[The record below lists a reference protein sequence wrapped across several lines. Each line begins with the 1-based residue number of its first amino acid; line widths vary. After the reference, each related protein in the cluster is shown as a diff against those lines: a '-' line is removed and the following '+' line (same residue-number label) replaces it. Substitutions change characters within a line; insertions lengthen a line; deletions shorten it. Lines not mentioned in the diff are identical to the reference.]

1 MKVNFKRFCSDARVP
16 EKATPGSACYDV
28 FFARN
33 VILEPNA
40 TKSAETDMILDL
52 NFQKRMHVVF
62 IHVQGCH

>member
-1 MKVNFKRFCSDARVP
+1 MHVSLKKQHQVLHVMMF
-16 EKATPGSACYDV
+16 

-40 TKSAETDMILDL
+40 TKSVETDMILDL